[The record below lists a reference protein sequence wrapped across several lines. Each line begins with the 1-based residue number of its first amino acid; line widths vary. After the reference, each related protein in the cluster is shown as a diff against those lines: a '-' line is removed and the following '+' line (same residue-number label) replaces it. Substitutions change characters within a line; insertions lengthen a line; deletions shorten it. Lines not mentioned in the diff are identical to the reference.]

1 MYVWVFKSDSWAS
14 KFQSNL
20 EDRQQNSVVEE
31 AFYIMRHNIYIYKT
45 NYWID
50 GRPWRLRLAEYIYF
64 NSVTL
69 SFLLNSVCE

>member
-1 MYVWVFKSDSWAS
+1 MGR

-31 AFYIMRHNIYIYKT
+31 AFYIMRHYIYIYT

-50 GRPWRLRLAEYIYF
+50 GQPWRLRLAEYISF

-69 SFLLNSVCE
+69 SRLLNSVCE

>member
-50 GRPWRLRLAEYIYF
+50 GRP
-64 NSVTL
+64 
-69 SFLLNSVCE
+69 